1 MSQPTVADL
10 AGTSSP
16 DFQIGKRG
24 PRIFSGTADPTVTS
38 PGGPAEA
45 NGDLYVR
52 TLTSSE
58 SLWQFQNG
66 TWVDLAAGGGG
77 ATIEAF
83 SGFHTTAVID
93 FSETYQDLTI
103 GTEHVKT
110 SNFTHSAGSAVVVA
124 NFTGQIEFSGHLTVF
139 AQATSSDRT
148 SFQVRL
154 MRDIGAGFVEILG
167 TEQTGYVREKLSELN
182 SQAAVA
188 ITPVIL
194 DVTSG
199 DEFKMQF
206 RKEDGTANN
215 GVLDTLANQAL
226 ISLRSL

>member
-38 PGGPAEA
+38 PGGPAEV

-77 ATIEAF
+77 AAREAF
-83 SGFHTTAVID
+83 SGFHTTAIINLG
-93 FSETYQDLTI
+93 ETYVDVTI
-103 GTEHVKT
+103 GTEHTKT
-110 SNFTHSAGSAVVVA
+110 ANFTHSAGSAVITA
-124 NFTGQIEFSGHLTVF
+124 NFTGTIEISAHSTCLADPLSADRLAFQI
-139 AQATSSDRT
+139 
-148 SFQVRL
+148 RL
-154 MRDIGAGFVEILG
+154 VRDIGAGFVAIVGSEM
-167 TEQTGYVREKLSELN
+167 TGYLRENLAQTRSEGM
-182 SQAAVA
+182 AA
-188 ITPVIL
+188 ITTIIL
-194 DVTSG
+194 AVTSG
-199 DEFKMQF
+199 DDFKLQI
-206 RKEDGTANN
+206 RKDDGTGNN
-215 GVLDTLANQAL
+215 GDMDTLADKSL
-226 ISLRSL
+226 ITLRSL